1 MKLKTF
7 LTPYTKINSKWN
19 TDRSRRAKIIKAI
32 DENIEVNLHVLVL
45 GSGFLEM
52 LSIKQATKKKINCTS
67 LKLKTFV
74 LQKILP
80 MKWKDNPQSGRI
92 CLQIT
97 FVIKD
102 YYLEKINNSYNSTI
116 KTQPYLKMG
125 KESEEPFLQ
134 RRYTN
139 GQ

>member
-7 LTPYTKINSKWN
+7 LTPYTKINSKRN

>member
-1 MKLKTF
+1 M
-7 LTPYTKINSKWN
+7 
-19 TDRSRRAKIIKAI
+19 
-32 DENIEVNLHVLVL
+32 L

>member
-1 MKLKTF
+1 MPKNEAEDLSDTI
-7 LTPYTKINSKWN
+7 YKINSKRN

-80 MKWKDNPQSGRI
+80 MK
-92 CLQIT
+92 
-97 FVIKD
+97 
-102 YYLEKINNSYNSTI
+102 
-116 KTQPYLKMG
+116 
-125 KESEEPFLQ
+125 
-134 RRYTN
+134 
-139 GQ
+139 